1 MRMSAVG
8 QEGSGTLPRKK
19 RLLRGCLV
27 TLGVLASAAVV
38 GIVALMPG
46 KGPPLL
52 AALAPDAD
60 VVLIARD
67 ASALWTKLERSKR
80 FAGFRDGPAWRTL
93 EESPPG
99 RSLKEAL
106 KKSGESGLEIT
117 GARAAHLVGRE
128 TGAAVWFSPDGRRVR
143 SWVAAF
149 RIDTYARG
157 AELAGRLAL
166 GGRVTTEVEEGEH
179 LRSIALGGGNTVKW
193 CRMGDLVIVSGD
205 AAALRRAVRNCVL
218 TRDPARA
225 PKAGTKAWA
234 SDPEDRF
241 DVEPPADKGFW
252 LATRAKP
259 GPLLAASPSAG
270 KIVEQVFRSTGIAPP
285 VGEATVS
292 FRLEDSVVIEDGFL
306 RASHHV
312 GQSVPGGPGAPAAR
326 AARPSGTYL
335 HCRLRPDREEAA
347 EQLRSQLK
355 GVLPAKGRSRQAALT
370 EMEIFV
376 NLLLPRVWDEFVVA
390 IASQDVD
397 VASGGFPAE
406 FSFFRVTG
414 AGALRP
420 ALEQALRARSLGVFG
435 PRDPLPTK
443 YPYLVKRREG
453 AASVYEI
460 TILYTRRHEGYR
472 PALAIR
478 GDEIIFCT
486 SLDALEGF
494 LDRGGE
500 PPPSRDEWLS
510 PGGTDILRLDWRT
523 PRDLRQLKNSYDYL
537 IELDRYKERSAAR
550 VLSDTTD
557 YAALWR
563 SIESVLHEVRAH
575 ERAAVAVPGGIRMR
589 ARWDFGD

>member
-1 MRMSAVG
+1 
-8 QEGSGTLPRKK
+8 LPRKK

-27 TLGVLASAAVV
+27 TLGVLTAAAVV
-38 GIVALMPG
+38 GMVALVPG
-46 KGPPLL
+46 EGPPML

-60 VVLIARD
+60 VVVIARD
-67 ASALWTKLERSKR
+67 ASALWTKLEGSKR
-80 FAGFRDGPAWRTL
+80 FAAFRDGPAWRSL
-93 EESPPG
+93 AESPPG
-99 RSLKEAL
+99 RALGEAL
-106 KKSGESGLEIT
+106 EKSEESGLEIT
-117 GARAAHLVGRE
+117 GSRAAHLVGRE

-166 GGRVTTEVEEGEH
+166 GGRVTTEVEDGEH
-179 LRSIALGGGNTVKW
+179 LRSLAVGGGNSIKW
-193 CRMGDLVIVSGD
+193 CRMGDLVIASGD
-205 AAALRRAVRNCVL
+205 AAALGRAVRNCVL
-218 TRDPARA
+218 ARDPARA
-225 PKAGTKAWA
+225 SEAGAKAWA
-234 SDPEDRF
+234 SDPKERF

-252 LATRAKP
+252 LATKARP
-259 GPLLAASPSAG
+259 GPLLAAYPPAG
-270 KIVEQVFRSTGIAPP
+270 GIAEQVFRSTGIAPP

-292 FRLEDSVVIEDGFL
+292 LRVENSVVIEDSFL
-306 RASHHV
+306 RATHAA
-312 GQSVPGGPGAPAAR
+312 GRSVTGGPGATAQRPT
-326 AARPSGTYL
+326 RPSGTYL
-335 HCRLRPDREEAA
+335 HCSLRPDREEAA
-347 EQLRSQLK
+347 EQLRKQLK
-355 GVLPAKGRSRQAALT
+355 GILPARGASRQAALT

-376 NLLLPRVWDEFVVA
+376 NLLLPRVWGEFVVA
-390 IASQDVD
+390 IAGQDVD

-414 AGALRP
+414 AGALVP
-420 ALEQALRARSLGVFG
+420 ALEQALRARSLGVFDT
-435 PRDPLPTK
+435 RDPLPTR

-486 SLDALEGF
+486 SLEALEAF

-500 PPPSRDEWLS
+500 PAPSRDEWLS
-510 PGGTDILRLDWRT
+510 PAGTEVLRLDWRT

-550 VLSDTTD
+550 LLSDTTD

-563 SIESVLHEVRAH
+563 SIESVLREVRRH

-589 ARWDFGD
+589 ARWRFAD